1 MELNLKKP
9 IIFFDI
15 ETTGINIAKDR
26 IVEISYIKVL
36 PGGQEETETIRVN
49 PTIPISEEASSI
61 HGITNEDVKDCPT
74 FPEIAK
80 DIAKIFQGC
89 DLAGYNSNNF
99 DIPMLAEEFLRA
111 EVDIDL
117 KKHRFIDVK
126 VIFHKMEQRT
136 LSAAYTFYCNKEL
149 ECAHSAQADTEATY
163 EILKAQLDRYNG
175 KTCKNPK
182 GEESEPLSNDIDV
195 LSRFSSHNKNVDFA
209 GRFVYDNKG
218 RETINFGKYKGMPVQ
233 EVLEKDPGYFGWMM
247 KSDFPLY
254 TKKVLTNIKLR
265 MKNTL

>member
-9 IIFFDI
+9 IIFFDL

-26 IVEISYIKVL
+26 IVEISYIKAY
-36 PGGQEETETIRVN
+36 PGGQEETDTIRLN

-61 HGITNEDVKDCPT
+61 HGITNEDVKNCPP
-74 FPEIAK
+74 FSEIAK

-99 DIPMLAEEFLRA
+99 DIPMLAEEFIRA

-117 KKHRFIDVK
+117 QKNRFIDVK

-136 LSAAYTFYCNKEL
+136 LSAAYAFYCNKEL
-149 ECAHSAQADTEATY
+149 ECAHSAQADTLATY

-175 KTCKNPK
+175 MTSKNAK
-182 GEESEPLSNDIDV
+182 GEESEPFSNDIDV

-218 RETINFGKYKGMPVQ
+218 RETINFGKYKGLPV
-233 EVLEKDPGYFGWMM
+233 EDVLKKDPGYFGWIMNN
-247 KSDFPLY
+247 DFPLY
-254 TKKVLTNIKLR
+254 TKKILTNIKLR
-265 MKNTL
+265 LMNKL